1 MTDEKIEDFRERL
14 QPRLRDYLKAAHV
27 ELSEDEITTV
37 CPICGDMAGLMKDDT
52 WLCMHC
58 DRRGDLLDYV
68 LCGHPRMSPVE
79 AVRHVQ
85 RTLGER
91 ITELDAVNA
100 NELMDMEF
108 QPTGWLIEK
117 LLGKGVYLLAGASK
131 IGKSWL
137 VLWLADR
144 VSKGEKVWDFKT
156 AQCDVLY
163 VSLEDTAQRIQ
174 RRLSEV
180 TGGEADRVWI
190 ATEAELLGNGF
201 EQQLGNFLAAHS
213 GVGFVIIDTLQ
224 RIRQM
229 KSEKYSYSGDYEV
242 MTALKSI
249 ADRFNITILVVH
261 HTRKEESEDAFN
273 MISGTNGLMG
283 CADGAMVLQKP
294 SRIGKTATL
303 DVTGREVAD
312 LQLRLEFDDTKHW
325 QFIEYGKEEPDEAP
339 SKFLSAVQQL
349 VSESLEWKGTATE
362 LLECL
367 KGSLDSDVKP
377 NVLSRRL
384 KASSSRLAQEY
395 GVSYRSERNQE
406 ARIICLSQLKHDGND
421 ANDDISGTGLI
432 SQIPS

>member
-1 MTDEKIEDFRERL
+1 MTDEKIEVFRERL

-68 LCGHPRMSPVE
+68 LCEHPRMTPVE
-79 AVRHVQ
+79 AVRHIQ

-156 AQCDVLY
+156 QPCDVLY

-190 ATEAELLGNGF
+190 ATEAELLGSGF
-201 EQQLGNFLAAHS
+201 EQQLGNFLTAHPC
-213 GVGFVIIDTLQ
+213 VGFVIIDTLQ

-303 DVTGREVAD
+303 DVTGREAAD
-312 LQLRLEFDDTKHW
+312 LQLKLEFDDNKHW
-325 QFIEYGKEEPDEAP
+325 QFLEYGKEEPREDAD
-339 SKFLSAVQQL
+339 KLLAAVQQL
-349 VSESLEWKGTATE
+349 VSECREWRGTPTE
-362 LLECL
+362 LVSALSPIL
-367 KGSLDSDVKP
+367 PVDTKPHSLT
-377 NVLSRRL
+377 RRL
-384 KASSSRLAQEY
+384 NASSQALAQQY
-395 GVSYRSERNQE
+395 GVQYQSHRTKDSRE
-406 ARIICLSQLKHDGND
+406 ITLSPL
-421 ANDDISGTGLI
+421 AS
-432 SQIPS
+432 

>member
-1 MTDEKIEDFRERL
+1 MPDHQSDFL
-14 QPRLRDYLKAAHV
+14 QSLLPPVTFLLQN
-27 ELSEDEITTV
+27 S
-37 CPICGDMAGLMKDDT
+37 
-52 WLCMHC
+52 
-58 DRRGDLLDYV
+58 LLDYV
-68 LCGHPRMSPVE
+68 LYSYPHMTPAE
-79 AVRHVQ
+79 AVRHIQ

-117 LLGKGVYLLAGASK
+117 LLGKGVYILAGASK

-144 VSKGEKVWDFKT
+144 VSKGEKVWEFKT
-156 AQCDVLY
+156 QQSGVLY

-180 TGGEADRVWI
+180 TGGEAEGVRI
-190 ATEAELLGNGF
+190 ATEAELLGSGF
-201 EQQLGNFLAAHS
+201 EQQLGNFLSANRD
-213 GVGFVIIDTLQ
+213 VGFVIIDTLQ

-229 KSEKYSYSGDYEV
+229 RSEKYSYAGDYEV
-242 MTALKSI
+242 MTALKAI

-283 CADGAMVLQKP
+283 CADGAMVLQKQ
-294 SRIGKTATL
+294 SRLSRSATL

-312 LQLRLEFDDTKHW
+312 LQLRLAFDDSKHW
-325 QFIEYGKEEPDEAP
+325 QFIEYGREEPDEKP
-339 SKFLSAVQQL
+339 DPILLAVQKL
-349 VSESLEWKGTATE
+349 VSDSREWQGTASE
-362 LLECL
+362 LLSCL
-367 KGSLDSDVKP
+367 KGSLGSGIKP
-377 NVLSRRL
+377 NVLSRQS
-384 KASSSRLAQEY
+384 KASASRLSQDY
-395 GVSYRSERNQE
+395 GIRYHTERTPE
-406 ARIICLSQLKHDGND
+406 ARIIYLSQLRHDGND

>member
-1 MTDEKIEDFRERL
+1 MKEDKLQDLRERL
-14 QPRLRDYLKAAHV
+14 QPKLREYLKASRIDV
-27 ELSEDEITTV
+27 SPDGLTTV
-37 CPICGDMAGLMKDDT
+37 CPICGDQAGLMKDDT
-52 WLCMHC
+52 WTCLHC
-58 DRRGDLLDYV
+58 RKSGDLLDYV
-68 LCGHPRMSPVE
+68 RYEHARMSPTD
-79 AVRHVQ
+79 AIRHIQ

-100 NELMDMEF
+100 NELMDTEF
-108 QPTGWLIEK
+108 PPTGFLIEK
-117 LLGKGVYLLAGASK
+117 LLGKGVYILAGASK

-144 VSKGEKVWDFKT
+144 VSKGERVWDFKT
-156 AQCDVLY
+156 AQCEVLY

-174 RRLSEV
+174 QRLSEV

-201 EQQLGNFLAAHS
+201 EQQLGNFLAAHP

-242 MTALKSI
+242 MTALKAI

-294 SRIGKTATL
+294 SRIGKSATL
-303 DVTGREVAD
+303 DITGRELAD
-312 LQLRLEFDDTKHW
+312 LQLRLEFDDSKHW
-325 QFIEYGKEEPDEAP
+325 QFIEYGREEPEERP
-339 SKFLSAVQQL
+339 SKFLLAVQKL
-349 VSESLEWKGTATE
+349 VSDCHEWQGTATQ
-362 LLECL
+362 LLDCL
-367 KGSLDSDVKP
+367 KDSLDGQTKP
-377 NVLSRRL
+377 NVLSRQL
-384 KASSSRLAQEY
+384 KASASRLYQDY
-395 GVSYRSERNQE
+395 GVRYRCERSPD
-406 ARIICLSQLKHDGND
+406 ARIIYLSQTRHDDHD
-421 ANDDISGTGLI
+421 ANDDILDTAPLPKI
-432 SQIPS
+432 SS

>member
-1 MTDEKIEDFRERL
+1 MTEEKIELFRERV
-14 QPRLRDYLKAAHV
+14 QPQLRDYLKASHIDV
-27 ELSEDEITTV
+27 SEDEVITV
-37 CPICGDMAGLMKDDT
+37 CPSCGDTAGLMKDDT

-58 DRRGDLLDYV
+58 GKRGDLLDYV
-68 LCGHPRMSPVE
+68 LCEHPRMSETE
-79 AVRHVQ
+79 AVRHIQ
-85 RTLGER
+85 RVLGLP
-91 ITELDAVNA
+91 ITELDAVNT
-100 NELMDMEF
+100 NDLMDMDF

-117 LLGKGVYLLAGASK
+117 LLGKGVYILAGASK

-144 VSKGEKVWDFKT
+144 VSKGEKVWEFKT
-156 AQCDVLY
+156 QQADVLY

-190 ATEAELLGNGF
+190 ATEAELLGSGF
-201 EQQLGNFLAAHS
+201 ERQLGNFLTAHPNT
-213 GVGFVIIDTLQ
+213 GFVIIDTLQ

-229 KSEKYSYSGDYEV
+229 KSEKYSYAGDYEV

-294 SRIGKTATL
+294 SRLSKTATL
-303 DVTGREVAD
+303 DVTGREIAD
-312 LQLRLEFDDTKHW
+312 LQLKLEFDDSKHW
-325 QFIEYGKEEPDEAP
+325 QFIEYGKEEPDEGP
-339 SKFLSAVQQL
+339 SKFLSAVQKL
-349 VSESLEWKGTATE
+349 VSESHEWRGTASE
-362 LLECL
+362 LLDCL

-384 KASSSRLAQEY
+384 KASSSRLSQEY
-395 GVSYRSERNQE
+395 GISYRSERSQE
-406 ARIICLSQLKHDGND
+406 ARIIYLSQLRHDGND
-421 ANDDISGTGLI
+421 ANDDISDTGLI
-432 SQIPS
+432 SRIPS

>member
-1 MTDEKIEDFRERL
+1 MTDEKIEVFRERL

-37 CPICGDMAGLMKDDT
+37 CPICGDLAGLMKDDT

-68 LCGHPRMSPVE
+68 LCSHPRMTPVE
-79 AVRHVQ
+79 AVRHIQ

-156 AQCDVLY
+156 QPCEVLY

-190 ATEAELLGNGF
+190 ATEAELLGSGF
-201 EQQLGNFLAAHS
+201 EQQLGNFLTAHP

-303 DVTGREVAD
+303 DVTGREGAD

-325 QFIEYGKEEPDEAP
+325 QFLEYGKEEPRDDAD
-339 SKFLSAVQQL
+339 KLLSAVQQL
-349 VSESLEWKGTATE
+349 VSERREWRGTPTE
-362 LLECL
+362 LVSALSPIL
-367 KGSLDSDVKP
+367 PVDTKPHSLT
-377 NVLSRRL
+377 RRL
-384 KASSSRLAQEY
+384 NASSQALAQQY
-395 GVSYRSERNQE
+395 GVQYQSHRTKDSRE
-406 ARIICLSQLKHDGND
+406 ITLSPL
-421 ANDDISGTGLI
+421 AS
-432 SQIPS
+432 

>member
-1 MTDEKIEDFRERL
+1 MTDEKIEVCRERL
-14 QPRLRDYLKAAHV
+14 QPRLRDYLKASHV

-37 CPICGDMAGLMKDDT
+37 CPICGDIAGLMKDDS

-58 DRRGDLLDYV
+58 NRRGDLLDYV
-68 LCGHPRMSPVE
+68 LCEHPRMTPVE
-79 AVRHVQ
+79 AVRHIQ

-156 AQCDVLY
+156 AQCEVLY

-190 ATEAELLGNGF
+190 ATEAELLGSGF
-201 EQQLGNFLAAHS
+201 EQQLGNFLTSHP

-229 KSEKYSYSGDYEV
+229 KTEKYSYSGDYEV

-261 HTRKEESEDAFN
+261 HTHGLRGRSHGSAKALSHRQDCHAGCHRAR
-273 MISGTNGLMG
+273 SGGS
-283 CADGAMVLQKP
+283 AA
-294 SRIGKTATL
+294 
-303 DVTGREVAD
+303 
-312 LQLRLEFDDTKHW
+312 
-325 QFIEYGKEEPDEAP
+325 EA
-339 SKFLSAVQQL
+339 
-349 VSESLEWKGTATE
+349 
-362 LLECL
+362 
-367 KGSLDSDVKP
+367 
-377 NVLSRRL
+377 
-384 KASSSRLAQEY
+384 
-395 GVSYRSERNQE
+395 GV
-406 ARIICLSQLKHDGND
+406 
-421 ANDDISGTGLI
+421 
-432 SQIPS
+432 

>member
-1 MTDEKIEDFRERL
+1 MTEEKIELFRERV
-14 QPRLRDYLKAAHV
+14 QPQLRDYLKASHIDV
-27 ELSEDEITTV
+27 SEDAIITV
-37 CPICGDMAGLMKDDT
+37 CPNCGDMAGLMKDDT

-58 DRRGDLLDYV
+58 GKQGDLLDYV
-68 LCGHPRMSPVE
+68 LCEHQRMSETE
-79 AVRHVQ
+79 AVRHIQ
-85 RTLGER
+85 RVLGLP

-100 NELMDMEF
+100 NDLMDMEF
-108 QPTGWLIEK
+108 QPTGWLVEK
-117 LLGKGVYLLAGASK
+117 ILGKGVYILAGASK

-156 AQCDVLY
+156 EQNGVLY

-190 ATEAELLGNGF
+190 ATEAELLGSGF
-201 EQQLGNFLAAHS
+201 EQQLGNFLSANRD
-213 GVGFVIIDTLQ
+213 VGFVIIDTLQ

-229 KSEKYSYSGDYEV
+229 KSEKYSYAGDYEV
-242 MTALKSI
+242 MTALKAI

-303 DVTGREVAD
+303 DITGREIAD
-312 LQLRLEFDDTKHW
+312 LQLKLEFDDSKHW
-325 QFIEYGKEEPDEAP
+325 QFIEYGKEEPDEKP
-339 SKFLSAVQQL
+339 DPVLLAVQKL
-349 VSESLEWKGTATE
+349 VSDGREWQGTATE
-362 LLECL
+362 LLSCL
-367 KGSLDSDVKP
+367 KGSLGSGIKP
-377 NVLSRRL
+377 NVLSRQL
-384 KASSSRLAQEY
+384 KASASRLSQDY
-395 GVSYRSERNQE
+395 GIRYHTERTPE
-406 ARIICLSQLKHDGND
+406 ARIIYLSQLRHDGHD
-421 ANDDISGTGLI
+421 ANDDISDTGLM
-432 SQIPS
+432 SPIPS

>member
-1 MTDEKIEDFRERL
+1 MTDEKIEVFRERL
-14 QPRLRDYLKAAHV
+14 QPRLRDYLKASHV
-27 ELSEDEITTV
+27 ELSEDEITTA
-37 CPICGDMAGLMKDDT
+37 CPICGDLAGLMKDDT

-68 LCGHPRMSPVE
+68 LCEHPRMSPVE
-79 AVRHVQ
+79 AVRHIQ

-144 VSKGEKVWDFKT
+144 VSKGEKVWNFKT

-163 VSLEDTAQRIQ
+163 VSLEDTTQRIQ

-190 ATEAELLGNGF
+190 ATEAELLGSGF
-201 EQQLGNFLAAHS
+201 EQQLGNFLTAHP

-224 RIRQM
+224 RIRHM
-229 KSEKYSYSGDYEV
+229 KTEKYSYSGDYEV

-294 SRIGKTATL
+294 SRIGKSATL
-303 DVTGREVAD
+303 DVTGRELAD
-312 LQLRLEFDDTKHW
+312 LQLRLEFDKNKHW
-325 QFIEYGKEEPDEAP
+325 QFIDYGREEPEERP
-339 SKFLSAVQQL
+339 SKFLLAVQKL
-349 VSESLEWKGTATE
+349 VSDCHEWQGTATQ
-362 LLECL
+362 LLDCL
-367 KGSLDSDVKP
+367 KDSLDGQTKP
-377 NVLSRRL
+377 NVLSRQL
-384 KASSSRLAQEY
+384 KASASRLYQDY
-395 GVSYRSERNQE
+395 GVRYRSERSPD
-406 ARIICLSQLKHDGND
+406 ARIIYLSQTRHDDDD
-421 ANDDISGTGLI
+421 ANDDILDSGPLPKI
-432 SQIPS
+432 SS

>member
-1 MTDEKIEDFRERL
+1 MTDEKIEVFRERL

-37 CPICGDMAGLMKDDT
+37 CPICGDLAGLMKDDT

-68 LCGHPRMSPVE
+68 LCSHPRMTPVE
-79 AVRHVQ
+79 AVRHIQ

-156 AQCDVLY
+156 QPCEVLY

-190 ATEAELLGNGF
+190 ATEAELLGSGF
-201 EQQLGNFLAAHS
+201 EQQLGNFLTAHP

-294 SRIGKTATL
+294 SRIGKSATL
-303 DVTGREVAD
+303 DVTGWELAD
-312 LQLRLEFDDTKHW
+312 LQLRLEFDDNKHW
-325 QFIEYGKEEPDEAP
+325 QFIEYGREEPEERP
-339 SKFLSAVQQL
+339 SKFLLAVQKL
-349 VSESLEWKGTATE
+349 VSDCHEWQGTATQ
-362 LLECL
+362 LLDCL
-367 KGSLDSDVKP
+367 KDSLDGQTKP
-377 NVLSRRL
+377 NVLSRQL
-384 KASSSRLAQEY
+384 KASASRLYQDY
-395 GVSYRSERNQE
+395 GVRYRCERSPD
-406 ARIICLSQLKHDGND
+406 ARIIYLSQTRHDDHD
-421 ANDDISGTGLI
+421 ANDDIFDIAPLPKI
-432 SQIPS
+432 SS

>member
-1 MTDEKIEDFRERL
+1 MENEKLLDLRERL
-14 QPRLRDYLKAAHV
+14 RPRLREYLKASRIDV
-27 ELSEDEITTV
+27 SPDGLTTV
-37 CPICGDMAGLMKDDT
+37 CPICGDQAGLMKDDT
-52 WLCMHC
+52 WTCLRC
-58 DRRGDLLDYV
+58 RKSGDLLDYV
-68 LCGHPRMSPVE
+68 RYEHARMSPLD
-79 AVRHVQ
+79 AIRHIQ

-100 NELMDMEF
+100 NDLMDTEF
-108 QPTGWLIEK
+108 PPTDFLIEK
-117 LLGKGVYLLAGASK
+117 LLGKGVYILAGASK

-156 AQCDVLY
+156 APCEVLY

-174 RRLSEV
+174 QRLSEV

-229 KSEKYSYSGDYEV
+229 KSEKYSYSGDYVV
-242 MTALKSI
+242 MTALKAI

-312 LQLRLEFDDTKHW
+312 LQLKLEFDDTKHW
-325 QFIEYGKEEPDEAP
+325 QFLEYGKEEPREDAD
-339 SKFLSAVQQL
+339 KLLAAVQQL
-349 VSESLEWKGTATE
+349 VYECREWRGTPTE
-362 LLECL
+362 LVSALSPIL
-367 KGSLDSDVKP
+367 PVDTKPHSLT
-377 NVLSRRL
+377 RRL
-384 KASSSRLAQEY
+384 NASSQALAQQY
-395 GVSYRSERNQE
+395 GVQYESHRTKDSRE
-406 ARIICLSQLKHDGND
+406 ITL
-421 ANDDISGTGLI
+421 
-432 SQIPS
+432 

>member
-1 MTDEKIEDFRERL
+1 MTDEKIEVFRERL
-14 QPRLRDYLKAAHV
+14 QPRLRDYLKASHV

-37 CPICGDMAGLMKDDT
+37 CPICGDIAGLMKDDS

-68 LCGHPRMSPVE
+68 LCSHPRMTPVE
-79 AVRHVQ
+79 AVRHIQ

-117 LLGKGVYLLAGASK
+117 LLGKGVYLLAGTSK

-190 ATEAELLGNGF
+190 ATEAELLGSGF
-201 EQQLGNFLAAHS
+201 EQQLANFLNSHS
-213 GVGFVIIDTLQ
+213 AVGFVIIDTLQ

-229 KSEKYSYSGDYEV
+229 KSEKYSYAGDYEV
-242 MTALKSI
+242 MTTLKAI

-261 HTRKEESEDAFN
+261 HTRKEESSDAFN

-294 SRIGKTATL
+294 SRIGKAATL
-303 DVTGREVAD
+303 DITGREIAD
-312 LQLRLEFDDTKHW
+312 LQLKLEFEENKHW
-325 QFIEYGKEEPDEAP
+325 QFIEYGKEEPRDDAD
-339 SKFLSAVQQL
+339 KLLRAVQQL
-349 VSESLEWKGTATE
+349 VSESRSWHGTPTE
-362 LLECL
+362 LVDALGPVL
-367 KGSLDSDVKP
+367 PADTKP
-377 NVLSRRL
+377 HALTRKLN
-384 KASSSRLAQEY
+384 ANTQTLAQQY
-395 GVSYRSERNQE
+395 GVSYRNTRTPDSRE
-406 ARIICLSQLKHDGND
+406 ITLSQL
-421 ANDDISGTGLI
+421 AS
-432 SQIPS
+432 

>member
-1 MTDEKIEDFRERL
+1 MTEEKIELYRERV
-14 QPRLRDYLKAAHV
+14 QPRLRDYLKASHV
-27 ELSEDEITTV
+27 EVSEDEITTV
-37 CPICGDMAGLMKDDT
+37 CPSCGDMAGLMKDDT

-58 DRRGDLLDYV
+58 GKQGDLLDYV
-68 LCGHPRMSPVE
+68 LCEHPRMSETE
-79 AVRHVQ
+79 AMRHIQ
-85 RTLGER
+85 RVLGLP

-117 LLGKGVYLLAGASK
+117 LLGKGVYILAGASK

-156 AQCDVLY
+156 QPCEVLY

-180 TGGEADRVWI
+180 TGGEADKVWI
-190 ATEAELLGNGF
+190 ATEAELLGSGF
-201 EQQLGNFLAAHS
+201 ERQLGNFLTAYPN
-213 GVGFVIIDTLQ
+213 VGFVIIDTLQ

-229 KSEKYSYSGDYEV
+229 KSEKYSYAGDYEV

-261 HTRKEESEDAFN
+261 HTRKEESGDAFN

-294 SRIGKTATL
+294 SRIGKAATL
-303 DVTGREVAD
+303 DITGREVAD
-312 LQLRLEFDDTKHW
+312 LQLKLEFDDSKHW
-325 QFIEYGKEEPDEAP
+325 QFIEYGKEEPRNDAD
-339 SKFLSAVQQL
+339 KLLAAVKQL
-349 VSESLEWKGTATE
+349 VSEYRVWHGTPTE
-362 LLECL
+362 LVNALGPVL
-367 KGSLDSDVKP
+367 PSDTKP
-377 NVLSRRL
+377 HALTRKLN
-384 KASSSRLAQEY
+384 ASTQTLAQQY
-395 GVSYRSERNQE
+395 GVSYRNTRTPDSRE
-406 ARIICLSQLKHDGND
+406 ITLSQL
-421 ANDDISGTGLI
+421 AS
-432 SQIPS
+432 

>member
-1 MTDEKIEDFRERL
+1 MENEKLLDLRERL
-14 QPRLRDYLKAAHV
+14 QPKLREYLKASRIDV
-27 ELSEDEITTV
+27 SSDGLTTV
-37 CPICGDMAGLMKDDT
+37 CPICGDQAGLMKDDSWT
-52 WLCMHC
+52 CLRC
-58 DRRGDLLDYV
+58 RKSGDLLDYV
-68 LCGHPRMSPVE
+68 RYEHARMSP
-79 AVRHVQ
+79 ADAIRHIQ

-100 NELMDMEF
+100 NDLMDTEF
-108 QPTGWLIEK
+108 PPTGFLIEK
-117 LLGKGVYLLAGASK
+117 LLGKGVYILAGASK

-144 VSKGEKVWDFKT
+144 VSKGERVWDFKT
-156 AQCDVLY
+156 APCEVLY

-174 RRLSEV
+174 QRLSEV

-201 EQQLGNFLAAHS
+201 EQQLGNFLAAHP

-242 MTALKSI
+242 MTALKTI

-283 CADGAMVLQKP
+283 YADGAMVLQKP

-312 LQLRLEFDDTKHW
+312 LQLKLEFDDTKHW
-325 QFIEYGKEEPDEAP
+325 QFLEYGKEEPREDAD
-339 SKFLSAVQQL
+339 KLLATVQQL
-349 VSESLEWKGTATE
+349 VSECREWRGTPTE
-362 LLECL
+362 LVSALSPIL
-367 KGSLDSDVKP
+367 PVDTKPHSLT
-377 NVLSRRL
+377 RRL
-384 KASSSRLAQEY
+384 NASSQALAQQY
-395 GVSYRSERNQE
+395 GVQYQSHRTKDSRE
-406 ARIICLSQLKHDGND
+406 ITLSPL
-421 ANDDISGTGLI
+421 AS
-432 SQIPS
+432 